1 MGKPGRLASRCDSKQ
16 AMEVFSVLGRQGP
29 LQRWCGQVTKALQA
43 LGDSG
48 APAPALRGP
57 ASPGLATGDGC
68 GQGRRAGQQCLPAST
83 FLGCQTT
90 FLDGTVLTCH
100 PRGAR
105 SPRPSHNT
113 PCVGR
118 GLVGWDAGRVEVA
131 VRTGTSTWSSG
142 KRFLFLSIWLVRV
155 QPDCETEQTSNL
167 LTANCRLS
175 DFSPLLGRS
184 LQPRSKP
191 PRWCKSSVSFHFYS
205 ANSRQHPLGPDICV
219 QLP

>member
-1 MGKPGRLASRCDSKQ
+1 
-16 AMEVFSVLGRQGP
+16 MEVFSLLGWRGP

-68 GQGRRAGQQCLPAST
+68 GQQRLLAST

-113 PCVGR
+113 PCVGW
-118 GLVGWDAGRVEVA
+118 GLVGRDAGRVEAA

-142 KRFLFLSIWLVRV
+142 KRFLFLPIWLVRV
-155 QPDCETEQTSNL
+155 QPDQGFARTQYYQQGLEQLNNNPAALEALGAPPLKVHNIRLTDGSNRVDTERAQVTL
-167 LTANCRLS
+167 RRLCHS
-175 DFSPLLGRS
+175 LLG
-184 LQPRSKP
+184 
-191 PRWCKSSVSFHFYS
+191 C
-205 ANSRQHPLGPDICV
+205 QHR
-219 QLP
+219 